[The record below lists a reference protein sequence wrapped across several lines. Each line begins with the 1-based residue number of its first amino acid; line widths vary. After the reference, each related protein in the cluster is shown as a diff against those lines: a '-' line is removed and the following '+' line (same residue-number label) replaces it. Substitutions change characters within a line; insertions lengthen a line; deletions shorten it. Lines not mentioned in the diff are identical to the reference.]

1 MEKLKFDSLVI
12 YMSAGGLMESAIL
25 MGEDLVVTV
34 LSAHG
39 FQFRPL
45 RTMIFLLL
53 PTAWLLWIY
62 IRLNMRR

>member
-12 YMSAGGLMESAIL
+12 YMSAGGLMESAIF

-53 PTAWLLWIY
+53 PTA
-62 IRLNMRR
+62 